1 MALVTTIPIS
11 IRKPI
16 RALMPMGRWVRN
28 RAGKAP
34 IVASGRLN
42 MMTSGSISELK
53 TRTMT
58 R

>member
-1 MALVTTIPIS
+1 MALVTTMPMS

-16 RALMPMGRWVRN
+16 RALTPIARWVRN
-28 RAGKAP
+28 RAGNAP

-42 MMTSGSISELK
+42 MMTRGSTNELN

-58 R
+58 M